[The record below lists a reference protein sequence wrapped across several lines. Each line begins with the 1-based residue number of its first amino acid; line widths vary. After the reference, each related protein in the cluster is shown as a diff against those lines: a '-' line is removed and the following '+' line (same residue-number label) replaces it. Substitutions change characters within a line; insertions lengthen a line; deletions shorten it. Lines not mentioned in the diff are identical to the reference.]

1 MHNRFSKLITKPE
14 FHVIDVSSRCCFF
27 QEPAGVKYAVVGL
40 KISVPVNLVT
50 DFGARPVADEP
61 GTTAVGRHEQEPR
74 YGVYAVVQVFPL
86 LDY

>member
-27 QEPAGVKYAVVGL
+27 QEPASVKYAVVGL

-50 DFGARPVADEP
+50 DFGARPLTDEP
-61 GTTAVGRHEQEPR
+61 ATTAVGRHEQEPR